1 MSIRALTSIL
11 FCCVFV
17 AIVNPAIAHAQ
28 EQPQKRALSAGSKVF
43 IEPMGGFETY
53 LRDALDKKK
62 VPLVVVDKK
71 KDADFD
77 ITGHSDSQ
85 KASKAKKIILG
96 SWHSSEN
103 ASIQVAD
110 LKSGDVVYAYSYHN
124 NDSAHGKKSSAESCA
139 KHLGDEIKKSSPKP
153 AS

>member
-1 MSIRALTSIL
+1 MTIRTLTSML
-11 FCCVFV
+11 FCCVLT
-17 AIVNPAIAHAQ
+17 AIATPAMARAQ
-28 EQPQKRALSAGSKVF
+28 GQTQKHTLAAGSKVF

-71 KDADFD
+71 EDADFD

-85 KASKAKKIILG
+85 KASTAKKIIMG

-139 KHLGDEIKKSSPKP
+139 KHLADEIKKTSPKP

>member
-1 MSIRALTSIL
+1 MSIRTLTSIG
-11 FCCVFV
+11 FCCALV
-17 AIVNPAIAHAQ
+17 AIATPAIAHAQ
-28 EQPQKRALSAGSKVF
+28 DQPQKRSLSAGSKVF
-43 IEPMGGFETY
+43 IEPMGGFEKY
-53 LRDALDKKK
+53 LREALDKKK

-71 KDADFD
+71 EDADFD

-85 KASKAKKIILG
+85 KASTAKKIIMR

-110 LKSGDVVYAYSYHN
+110 VKSGDVVYAYSYHN

-139 KHLGDEIKKSSPKP
+139 KHLGDEIKKSAPKP
-153 AS
+153 TS